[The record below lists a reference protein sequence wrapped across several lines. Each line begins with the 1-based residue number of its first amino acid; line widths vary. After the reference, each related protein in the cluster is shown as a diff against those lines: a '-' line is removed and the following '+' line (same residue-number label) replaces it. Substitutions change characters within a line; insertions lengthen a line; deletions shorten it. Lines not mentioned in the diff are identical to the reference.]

1 MILGIYLKSKPKSKW
16 HLVSVST
23 SAEHA
28 NQEVNLFKEQATLNG
43 YDEAEV
49 AIQSFESSFWISF
62 KCFFKT
68 KISYA
73 GGRD

>member
-49 AIQSFESSFWISF
+49 AIQSFESSFWIPEYINEI
-62 KCFFKT
+62 KT
-68 KISYA
+68 QQSLLN
-73 GGRD
+73 